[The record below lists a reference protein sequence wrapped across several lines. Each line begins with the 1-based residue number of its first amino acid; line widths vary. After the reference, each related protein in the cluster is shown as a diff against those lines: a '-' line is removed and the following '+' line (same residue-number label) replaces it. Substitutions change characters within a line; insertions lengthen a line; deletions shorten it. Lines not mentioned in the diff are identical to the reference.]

1 MYLLDK
7 ATQLTV
13 DRATLTDLYAYPPA
27 PDLDGRCHL
36 VANMVTS
43 LDGAAMVGG
52 VSGAL
57 GGDGDHEIFELLR
70 ELCDVVLVGS
80 GTVIGEDY
88 GPIRGDSD
96 ADTAPRLAMV
106 SGSLSIDPAQG
117 SVAAPTTV
125 IMTCASAPEEN
136 RRRLL
141 DVGATLVDC
150 GETEVELPRVLSA
163 LADRGRNRVLCEGGP
178 GLLANLYAAD
188 LVDDLCVTIGPTIV
202 GGSAGRITHGPDG
215 APTRQMRRAHV
226 LADDEGY
233 LFTRW
238 VRA

>member
-13 DRATLTDLYAYPPA
+13 DHAILADLYACPPA
-27 PDLDGRCHL
+27 SDLDGRCH
-36 VANMVTS
+36 VRANMVSS

-70 ELCDVVLVGS
+70 AMCDVVLVGS
-80 GTVIGEDY
+80 GTVVGEDY

-96 ADTAPRLAMV
+96 DDSAPRLAMV
-106 SGSLSIDPAQG
+106 SGSLGIDPTQK
-117 SVAAPTTV
+117 SLAAPTTV
-125 IMTCASAPEEN
+125 VMTCASAPEEK

-141 DVGATLVDC
+141 DAGATLVDC
-150 GETEVELPRVLSA
+150 GETEVELPLVLSA
-163 LADRGRNRVLCEGGP
+163 LAERGRNRVLCEGGP
-178 GLLANLYAAD
+178 GLLANLFAAD
-188 LVDDLCVTIGPTIV
+188 LVDELCVTVGPTVV
-202 GGSAGRITHGPDG
+202 GGSSGRITHGSDG
-215 APTRQMRRAHV
+215 APTRRLRRAHV

-233 LFTRW
+233 LFTKW
-238 VRA
+238 VRD

>member
-27 PDLDGRCHL
+27 SDLDGRCHL

-88 GPIRGDSD
+88 GP
-96 ADTAPRLAMV
+96 TAV
-106 SGSLSIDPAQG
+106 I
-117 SVAAPTTV
+117 PTPTPHPGWPW
-125 IMTCASAPEEN
+125 C
-136 RRRLL
+136 
-141 DVGATLVDC
+141 
-150 GETEVELPRVLSA
+150 
-163 LADRGRNRVLCEGGP
+163 RGR
-178 GLLANLYAAD
+178 
-188 LVDDLCVTIGPTIV
+188 
-202 GGSAGRITHGPDG
+202 
-215 APTRQMRRAHV
+215 
-226 LADDEGY
+226 
-233 LFTRW
+233 
-238 VRA
+238 